1 MFVNQLQKHKED
13 KNLTWRSLEDA
24 TGMST
29 QNIQKIAK
37 YGSQEEI
44 MKMPLGTYL
53 MLKDKLSVDMLK

>member
-13 KNLTWRSLEDA
+13 NNLTWRFLEDA

>member
-13 KNLTWRSLEDA
+13 NNLTWRSLEDA

>member
-37 YGSQEEI
+37 YGSQDEI